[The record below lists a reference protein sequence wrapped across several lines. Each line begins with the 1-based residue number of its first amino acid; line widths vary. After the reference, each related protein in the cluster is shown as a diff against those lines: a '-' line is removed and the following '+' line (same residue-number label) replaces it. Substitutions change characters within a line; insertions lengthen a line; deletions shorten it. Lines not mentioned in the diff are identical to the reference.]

1 MAPFAPTHV
10 PGSVSGAQTAATTA
24 MTAAVC
30 DGAHD
35 LVVERGPVMLQGVQT
50 FDRVCVRDGGTL
62 VATGALTLR
71 VGYLDIA
78 PDGSIDADGADG
90 YEWDTHDCIGNQG
103 QSDGADGY
111 RLTIVAR
118 HATVRG
124 LISSNGG
131 QGLSYGPYCY
141 TSIMPGSGGAG
152 GSVALI
158 AQDLTLSGSVTA
170 QGGAGGDATSS
181 LGSGPTTDRSGD
193 GGTGG
198 HVTIAVA
205 RAVRGSLR
213 AHVDVDGGTAG
224 QKRLGPSGRGGARG
238 SAIIRTLVSGE
249 KAQLPAAPPPG
260 VTFVGSLSARQ
271 SLDLTFARS
280 PGMRCGAGDIVV
292 RRGATLALSGAHR
305 YAHVCVENGGSLVG
319 QGSLRLVAQTIAV
332 ARGGR
337 IAVDGAGPLP
347 FHWSD
352 SGRYEARGACAATHV
367 SPHAG
372 VRGPAGELPG
382 NSPNGSDAGANPGD
396 GGGLLTL
403 IARDMALDGRVS
415 VNGGTG
421 QDGWYVDDVAGGTF
435 PPDPYGGGG
444 GGSGGGIDVTAQRL
458 QLGGTVSSMGG
469 HGGHGL
475 GLGDAA
481 GRYGG
486 PGCIK
491 IFADLLRAPTD
502 ALPLLGQAVVGR
514 LLPTDP
520 VPPAPG
526 AAYDAANGHNLGG
539 AFLRFWRQYG
549 GLDPLGA
556 PQTEQF
562 VSNGRLVQYTDRALL
577 VSSAGHIELA
587 PLGRQLITGRV
598 FARAAPF
605 VSSPARRY
613 FPATRHSL
621 SGRFLAYWRA
631 HDGPTLL
638 GAPLSEVIV
647 EGNGDGSGRRYPL
660 QWFERGR
667 LEYHAEHEGTRYA
680 IQLGLLGVESL
691 RRRGW
696 LPSASTAT
704 SKPSD
709 ALGQGGSSSI
719 HLYLSTGAG
728 PIFGSDGSRRWRFLT
743 GPKTIAPQGC
753 VNVVSLATADSGRTV
768 YEGTCSGAVW
778 RSRDEGRSWTEA
790 DRGLPGGNL
799 VIYDLAVAPNQRTIY
814 AAIPGALYKTSN
826 AGATWSFVFQPCD
839 PDDYVQA
846 VALSL
851 RRPDRLWVGT
861 DRCGLYRSEDAG
873 RHWTHVKGRGFPGN
887 VSIDA
892 IIPSPFDSADLY
904 VSVSLPQEGVYRTRD
919 GGVHWSLVHGPW
931 EHPATASSIA
941 GALTSLT
948 FDPLGPG
955 HIYASANDGVY
966 TSRDDGVS
974 WIKGHGLSGADGS
987 IVVSH
992 GHSGLAYALDG
1003 SVVYRTIDRGLN
1015 WQPWEGGDLRADDNV
1030 TILAGDVR

>member
-1 MAPFAPTHV
+1 
-10 PGSVSGAQTAATTA
+10 
-24 MTAAVC
+24 
-30 DGAHD
+30 
-35 LVVERGPVMLQGVQT
+35 MLQGVQT

-71 VGYLDIA
+71 VGYLDVA
-78 PDGSIDADGADG
+78 PDGVIDANGADG
-90 YEWDTHDCIGNQG
+90 YEWVTHDCIGNQE
-103 QSDGADGY
+103 QTAGADGHQ
-111 RLTIVAR
+111 LTIVAR
-118 HATVRG
+118 PATVRG

-141 TSIMPGSGGAG
+141 DGVIPGSGGSG
-152 GSVALI
+152 GSVSLI
-158 AQDLTLSGSVTA
+158 VRELTLSGRVTA
-170 QGGAGGDATSS
+170 RGGAGGDAVASS
-181 LGSGPTTDRSGD
+181 RYYSVPMSIRSGN
-193 GGTGG
+193 GGAGG

-205 RAVRGSLR
+205 RGASVAARP
-213 AHVDVDGGTAG
+213 HVDVDGGKAG
-224 QKRLGPSGRGGARG
+224 KQNHGYGGRSAARG
-238 SAIIRTLVSGE
+238 QIAIRALTSGQA
-249 KAQLPAAPPPG
+249 AQLPAEPMP
-260 VTFVGSLSARQ
+260 VVGSVGAMPAQ
-271 SLDLTFARS
+271 QPLDPSFARS
-280 PGMRCGAGDIVV
+280 SRTRCGPGDLTV
-292 RRGATLALSGAHR
+292 RHGATLALDGAHR
-305 YAHVCVENGGSLVG
+305 YAHVCVEGGGLLVG
-319 QGSLRLVAQTIAV
+319 SGSLRLIAQTITV
-332 ARGGR
+332 APGGH

-352 SGRYEARGACAATHV
+352 SGRYEARGACTATHLL
-367 SPHAG
+367 PHAG
-372 VRGPAGELPG
+372 VRGPAGEGMTGGLDPSDTLP
-382 NSPNGSDAGANPGD
+382 NPGD
-396 GGGLLTL
+396 GGGVLIL
-403 IARDMALDGRVS
+403 IARDIVIDGQVS
-415 VNGGTG
+415 AGGGAG
-421 QDGWYVDDVAGGTF
+421 QDGEYVN
-435 PPDPYGGGG
+435 DPSGAPVPFGGGG
-444 GGSGGGIDVTAQRL
+444 GGSGGGIYVAAHRL
-458 QLGGTVSSMGG
+458 QLAGTIAVAGG
-469 HGGHGL
+469 HGGRGL
-475 GLGDAA
+475 GLNDADGPLDDVA
-481 GRYGG
+481 GPHGG

-491 IFADLLRAPTD
+491 LFTNVLRVPAG
-502 ALPLLGQAVVGR
+502 ALPLVGPTVIGQ

-520 VPPAPG
+520 VPPVPG

-539 AFLRFWRQYG
+539 AFLRFWRRYG
-549 GLDPLGA
+549 GLDSLGA

-577 VSSAGHIELA
+577 VSSAGHTEPA
-587 PLGRQLITGRV
+587 PLGRQLTAGRV

-605 VSSPARRY
+605 ASSPARRY
-613 FPATRHSL
+613 FPATGHSL

-680 IQLGLLGVESL
+680 MQLGLLGVESL

-709 ALGQGGSSSI
+709 ALGQGGSPSI
-719 HLYLSTGAG
+719 HLYLSTTAG
-728 PIFGSDGSRRWRFLT
+728 TIFGSDGSRRWRFLT
-743 GPKTIAPQGC
+743 GPKTTSPQQC
-753 VNVVSLATADSGRTV
+753 INVVSLATADSGRTV

-799 VIYDLAVAPNQRTIY
+799 AIFDLAVAPNQRTVY

-839 PDDYVQA
+839 PDDWVQA
-846 VALSL
+846 VVLSP
-851 RRPDRLWVGT
+851 RRPDRLWAGT

-873 RHWTHVKGRGFPGN
+873 RHWTHVQGGGFPGN
-887 VSIDA
+887 AQVDA

-904 VSVSLPQEGVYRTRD
+904 VSVSFPQEGVYRTRD
-919 GGVHWSLVHGPW
+919 GGVHWSPVHGPW
-931 EHPATASSIA
+931 ERPATTDSIA
-941 GALTSLT
+941 GALTAVA

-966 TSRDDGVS
+966 ISRDDGVS
-974 WIKGHGLSGADGS
+974 WIKGRGLSGTDDA

-992 GHSGLAYALDG
+992 GHPGLAYALQRP
-1003 SVVYRTIDRGLN
+1003 VVYRTVDGGLN

-1030 TILAGDVR
+1030 IILAGDVR